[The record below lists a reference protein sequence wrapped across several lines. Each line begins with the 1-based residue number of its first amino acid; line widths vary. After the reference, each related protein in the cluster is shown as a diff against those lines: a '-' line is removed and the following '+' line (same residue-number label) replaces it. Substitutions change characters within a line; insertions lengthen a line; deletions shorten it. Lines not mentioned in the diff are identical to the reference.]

1 MHKSF
6 GKSKHSMKKEEHREQ
21 EHYMPEH
28 HDEVDEDAYDQALS
42 VLAVNEMSYTLPLAS
57 SNASSRQIQQ
67 FLFSP
72 PRFDNIGQSSS
83 AQLILNTGNYY
94 INGPTS
100 TLQFS
105 LKVNVAAGATV
116 PPNTFLAW
124 SFGDSFTAT
133 KKPLSGSSACNLFRE
148 ASIISRSG
156 EVLQRNLYANVLAAA
171 TANYVKGEGFANLL
185 AESGGAS
192 YEKQYGAYHFPLY
205 DIDQTV
211 FFEIPLSRLLSF
223 FGEASPIPSLLASGS
238 KITLNFDNILSSI
251 TVFAVPLGGQNV
263 NKPVGGNPVNPTLAG
278 IAVLAADQGTYIS
291 ASIAEMQVMMDCNTI
306 FDNSQMLIQSSASS
320 LQTSGLQFCY
330 YNTFQTRTTLAND
343 GATIDILLSAAKL
356 KYVLARFRSA
366 VAPTCNVDNMA
377 SLPMSGAGGGGTS
390 VFSGTANSVGK
401 LGANGS
407 LRLRIGSDLLSLL
420 PITNAGQLYRQSIT
434 ALADAKG
441 GLVAGVDANHNKNKP
456 FDVNVSLADYAY
468 NDSGAFLACW
478 DCEKSANLSISGMQ
492 SNNSRAIQ
500 LEIVNLNA
508 SGSPNS
514 IVVDIF
520 VVFLS
525 CANTTSENTVVDK

>member
-72 PRFDNIGQSSS
+72 PSFDNIGQSSS

-105 LKVNVAAGATV
+105 VKVNVAASPAAG
-116 PPNTFLAW
+116 NFFAW

-133 KKPLSGSSACNLFRE
+133 KTPLSGSSACNLFRE

-156 EVLQRNLYANVLAAA
+156 EVLQRNLYANVLSAA
-171 TANYVKGEGFANLL
+171 TANYVKGEGFANLM

-192 YEKQYGAYHFPLY
+192 YEKQYNGYHFPIY
-205 DIDQTV
+205 DIAQEV
-211 FFEIPLSRLLSF
+211 YFEIPLSRLLSF
-223 FGEASPIPSLLASGS
+223 FAEAAPIPSLLASGS
-238 KITLNFDNILSSI
+238 KITLNFDNILNAITLFTLDVAYKPADGNPIKPTAAMLNNI
-251 TVFAVPLGGQNV
+251 TV
-263 NKPVGGNPVNPTLAG
+263 AG
-278 IAVLAADQGTYIS
+278 AGLDGAIS
-291 ASIAEMQVMMDCNTI
+291 ANIKNMQVMMDCNTI
-306 FDNSQMLIQSSASS
+306 FDNSQMLISASSQS
-320 LQTSGLQFCY
+320 LQTSGLQYCY
-330 YNTFQTRTTLAND
+330 YNTFQTRTNVQNTS
-343 GATIDILLSAAKL
+343 ATVDILLSAAKL
-356 KYVLARFRSA
+356 KYILARYRSA
-366 VAPTCNVDNMA
+366 VAPSSIVDNMA
-377 SLPMSGAGGGGTS
+377 SLPMRGTGGLGTS
-390 VFSGTANSVGK
+390 VFVGSNADVG
-401 LGANGS
+401 LIGSSSS
-407 LRLRIGSDLLSLL
+407 LRARIGSDLLSLL
-420 PITNAGQLYRQSIT
+420 PISNAGQLYRQSCT
-434 ALADAKG
+434 ALVDAKG
-441 GLVAGVDANHNKNKP
+441 GLVGGVDANHNKNKP
-456 FDVNVSLADYAY
+456 FDVNVSLSDYAY
-468 NDSGAFLACW
+468 NPSGAFLACW

-500 LEIVNLNA
+500 IEQVGTNA
-508 SGSPNS
+508 SGGNN
-514 IVVDIF
+514 IIADYF

>member
-72 PRFDNIGQSSS
+72 PSFDNIGQSSS

-105 LKVNVAAGATV
+105 VKVNVAAGATV
-116 PPNTFLAW
+116 PAGSFLAW

-192 YEKQYGAYHFPLY
+192 YEKQYNAYHFPIY
-205 DIDQTV
+205 DVDQEV
-211 FFEIPLSRLLSF
+211 YFEIPLSRLLSF
-223 FGEASPIPSLLASGS
+223 FGEAAPIPSLLASGS
-238 KITLNFDNILSSI
+238 KITLNFDNILNAI
-251 TVFAVPLGGQNV
+251 TMFSVANAD
-263 NKPVGGNPVNPTLAG
+263 KPADGNPVKPTAT
-278 IAVLAADQGTYIS
+278 IAVLAANQGTYIS
-291 ASIAEMQVMMDCNTI
+291 ANIKNMQVMMDCNTI
-306 FDNSQMLIQSSASS
+306 FDNSQMLIQASSQS
-320 LQTSGLQFCY
+320 LQTSGLQYCY
-330 YNTFQTRTTLAND
+330 YNTFQTRTNVQNTS
-343 GATIDILLSAAKL
+343 ATVDILLSAAKL
-356 KYVLARFRSA
+356 KYILARYRSA
-366 VAPTCNVDNMA
+366 AAPSCDVDNMA
-377 SLPMSGAGGGGTS
+377 SLPMRGTGSAGSS
-390 VFSGTANSVGK
+390 VFLGGNGDVG
-401 LGANGS
+401 LIGSSSS
-407 LRLRIGSDLLSLL
+407 LRARIGSDLLSLL
-420 PITNAGQLYRQSIT
+420 PISNAGQLYRQSCT
-434 ALADAKG
+434 ALVDAKG
-441 GLVAGVDANHNKNKP
+441 GLVGGVDANHNKNKP
-456 FDVNVSLADYAY
+456 FDINVSLSDYAY
-468 NDSGAFLACW
+468 NPSGAFLACW

-500 LEIVNLNA
+500 IEQVGTNA
-508 SGSPNS
+508 SGVNN
-514 IVVDIF
+514 IIADYF